1 MRPIK
6 LEISGFGPYADK
18 TVLDLDTLGNSGL
31 YLITG
36 DTGAGKTT
44 IFDAITYALYGSA
57 SGTNR
62 DDDSMLRSK
71 YASLDTPTYVELVF
85 EYAGKRYTI
94 NRNPSYTRAAKR
106 GGGQAQQPANAVF
119 TYPDGRA
126 VSGKRDVDAAVGE
139 VIGLTEKQFKQIA
152 MIAQGDF
159 MKLITEDTSQRREIL
174 RHIFRTKNYQTLQ
187 EALKSECSTLKNDCD
202 RRREGL
208 KQYIDGIVCGEDDEF
223 AQDIERLREEMPPLE
238 YITELMDKLIR
249 RDKAQT
255 EVYER
260 ENEELEKKLAAVS
273 ARITRAEEKA
283 RISAERDRASQ
294 ELNEVQQRQK
304 LLAEKFEEKKARQ
317 PKAEEFMA
325 ELAALEAEK
334 PEYERAAEHE
344 RLLADVKKSMA
355 EAAAKLEGAAAEKA
369 ASEKRLDVLKA
380 ELSALGGTGENKA
393 KLEAE
398 REKLNHRSSELDKL
412 EQLLNEYEISSSALK
427 KASADLKTQQTEH
440 DRLVKQCEAL
450 AEEIKGMKQ
459 RRLELEGFRAEK
471 EKLLRSGESLKS
483 RGAQLKKLSADI
495 GEFEQRG
502 SSYEETA
509 DLYREAAENV
519 CLLAEK
525 YESGYRAFLDD
536 RAGVLAEQ
544 LRDGQPCPVCGSCHH
559 PVPAKK
565 CAEAPAETELEKL
578 KKQLEAARDTAEKR
592 SIEASGAKVR
602 FDELKKTLNDELVEL
617 LGCEITKAADCCE
630 AELRKC
636 TEQNNELEKRLAETE
651 KLIGEHDRLGREIE
665 AREAEE
671 AGVMTAVADTDRKM
685 TELRSNRDTIGGKVK
700 QLLEEAEKQ
709 ASEVME
715 GVPFDKLSE
724 MIYAERAVL
733 NERSADI
740 SAREAAEAQ
749 KIARK
754 AQLEKDIPQAE
765 QNISQLG
772 CSITE
777 LTAAKA
783 SSDARLAELGRQL
796 AELRGRLRFENG
808 ENAEIYGASLR
819 KKCGDIKAAFEA
831 AERDLNDGEK
841 LCSGIA
847 GRLKQLAEQLAGFGD
862 LDAEAENA
870 EKARLNAE
878 KASLGAKLRQ
888 LHTRLTINSTA
899 RSNITDGSA
908 ELSELEKRYIWVKN
922 LSDTA
927 NGKLSDQSKLMLE
940 TYIQTAYFDRIIHRA
955 NLRLKVMSDG
965 QYTLKRRE
973 EFADKRAQVG
983 LDLDVT
989 DHYNGSVRSV
999 KTLSGGE
1006 SFKASLSLALGLSDE
1021 IQCSAGG
1028 IQLDTMFVDEGFGS
1042 LDENSIEQAVRAL
1055 AGLSEGSR
1063 LVGIISHVQSL
1074 KQRIDRQIVVSKDK
1088 NGGSTARIIV

>member
-119 TYPDGRA
+119 IYPDGRA

-294 ELNEVQQRQK
+294 ELNEAQQRQK
-304 LLAEKFEEKKARQ
+304 LLAEKFEEEKARQ

-344 RLLADVKKSMA
+344 RLLADVKKSLA

-412 EQLLNEYEISSSALK
+412 EQLLNEYEISSSSLK

-602 FDELKKTLNDELVEL
+602 FEELKKTLNDELVEI

-636 TEQNNELEKRLAETE
+636 TEQLNELEKRLAETE
-651 KLIGEHDRLGREIE
+651 KLISEHDRLGHEIE
-665 AREAEE
+665 AREAKE

-685 TELRSNRDTIGGKVK
+685 TELRSNRDTIDGKVK

-715 GVPFDKLSE
+715 GVPFDKVSE
-724 MIYAERAVL
+724 MISAERAVL
-733 NERSADI
+733 NDMSADI

-754 AQLEKDIPQAE
+754 AQLEKEIPQAE

-847 GRLKQLAEQLAGFGD
+847 GRLKQLTEQLAGYGD

-870 EKARLNAE
+870 EKARLTAE
-878 KASLGAKLRQ
+878 KAALGAKLRQ

-899 RSNITDGSA
+899 LSNITDGSA

>member
-344 RLLADVKKSMA
+344 RLLADVKKSLA

-602 FDELKKTLNDELVEL
+602 FDESTL
-617 LGCEITKAADCCE
+617 
-630 AELRKC
+630 R
-636 TEQNNELEKRLAETE
+636 
-651 KLIGEHDRLGREIE
+651 
-665 AREAEE
+665 
-671 AGVMTAVADTDRKM
+671 
-685 TELRSNRDTIGGKVK
+685 
-700 QLLEEAEKQ
+700 
-709 ASEVME
+709 
-715 GVPFDKLSE
+715 
-724 MIYAERAVL
+724 
-733 NERSADI
+733 
-740 SAREAAEAQ
+740 
-749 KIARK
+749 
-754 AQLEKDIPQAE
+754 
-765 QNISQLG
+765 
-772 CSITE
+772 
-777 LTAAKA
+777 
-783 SSDARLAELGRQL
+783 
-796 AELRGRLRFENG
+796 
-808 ENAEIYGASLR
+808 
-819 KKCGDIKAAFEA
+819 
-831 AERDLNDGEK
+831 
-841 LCSGIA
+841 
-847 GRLKQLAEQLAGFGD
+847 
-862 LDAEAENA
+862 
-870 EKARLNAE
+870 
-878 KASLGAKLRQ
+878 
-888 LHTRLTINSTA
+888 
-899 RSNITDGSA
+899 
-908 ELSELEKRYIWVKN
+908 
-922 LSDTA
+922 
-927 NGKLSDQSKLMLE
+927 
-940 TYIQTAYFDRIIHRA
+940 
-955 NLRLKVMSDG
+955 
-965 QYTLKRRE
+965 
-973 EFADKRAQVG
+973 
-983 LDLDVT
+983 
-989 DHYNGSVRSV
+989 
-999 KTLSGGE
+999 
-1006 SFKASLSLALGLSDE
+1006 
-1021 IQCSAGG
+1021 
-1028 IQLDTMFVDEGFGS
+1028 
-1042 LDENSIEQAVRAL
+1042 
-1055 AGLSEGSR
+1055 
-1063 LVGIISHVQSL
+1063 
-1074 KQRIDRQIVVSKDK
+1074 
-1088 NGGSTARIIV
+1088 

>member
-304 LLAEKFEEKKARQ
+304 LLAEKFEEEKARQ

-344 RLLADVKKSMA
+344 RLLADVKKSLA
-355 EAAAKLEGAAAEKA
+355 EAAVKLEGAAAEKA
-369 ASEKRLDVLKA
+369 ASEK
-380 ELSALGGTGENKA
+380 
-393 KLEAE
+393 
-398 REKLNHRSSELDKL
+398 
-412 EQLLNEYEISSSALK
+412 
-427 KASADLKTQQTEH
+427 
-440 DRLVKQCEAL
+440 
-450 AEEIKGMKQ
+450 
-459 RRLELEGFRAEK
+459 
-471 EKLLRSGESLKS
+471 
-483 RGAQLKKLSADI
+483 
-495 GEFEQRG
+495 
-502 SSYEETA
+502 
-509 DLYREAAENV
+509 
-519 CLLAEK
+519 
-525 YESGYRAFLDD
+525 
-536 RAGVLAEQ
+536 
-544 LRDGQPCPVCGSCHH
+544 
-559 PVPAKK
+559 
-565 CAEAPAETELEKL
+565 
-578 KKQLEAARDTAEKR
+578 
-592 SIEASGAKVR
+592 
-602 FDELKKTLNDELVEL
+602 
-617 LGCEITKAADCCE
+617 
-630 AELRKC
+630 
-636 TEQNNELEKRLAETE
+636 
-651 KLIGEHDRLGREIE
+651 
-665 AREAEE
+665 
-671 AGVMTAVADTDRKM
+671 
-685 TELRSNRDTIGGKVK
+685 
-700 QLLEEAEKQ
+700 
-709 ASEVME
+709 
-715 GVPFDKLSE
+715 
-724 MIYAERAVL
+724 
-733 NERSADI
+733 
-740 SAREAAEAQ
+740 
-749 KIARK
+749 
-754 AQLEKDIPQAE
+754 
-765 QNISQLG
+765 
-772 CSITE
+772 
-777 LTAAKA
+777 
-783 SSDARLAELGRQL
+783 
-796 AELRGRLRFENG
+796 
-808 ENAEIYGASLR
+808 
-819 KKCGDIKAAFEA
+819 
-831 AERDLNDGEK
+831 
-841 LCSGIA
+841 
-847 GRLKQLAEQLAGFGD
+847 
-862 LDAEAENA
+862 
-870 EKARLNAE
+870 
-878 KASLGAKLRQ
+878 
-888 LHTRLTINSTA
+888 
-899 RSNITDGSA
+899 
-908 ELSELEKRYIWVKN
+908 
-922 LSDTA
+922 
-927 NGKLSDQSKLMLE
+927 
-940 TYIQTAYFDRIIHRA
+940 
-955 NLRLKVMSDG
+955 
-965 QYTLKRRE
+965 
-973 EFADKRAQVG
+973 
-983 LDLDVT
+983 
-989 DHYNGSVRSV
+989 
-999 KTLSGGE
+999 
-1006 SFKASLSLALGLSDE
+1006 
-1021 IQCSAGG
+1021 
-1028 IQLDTMFVDEGFGS
+1028 
-1042 LDENSIEQAVRAL
+1042 
-1055 AGLSEGSR
+1055 
-1063 LVGIISHVQSL
+1063 
-1074 KQRIDRQIVVSKDK
+1074 
-1088 NGGSTARIIV
+1088 